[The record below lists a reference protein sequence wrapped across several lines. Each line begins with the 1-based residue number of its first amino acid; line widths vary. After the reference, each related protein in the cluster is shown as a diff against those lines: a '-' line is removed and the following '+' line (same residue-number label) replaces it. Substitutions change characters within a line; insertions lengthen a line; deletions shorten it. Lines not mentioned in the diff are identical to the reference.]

1 MRRTPLAVVIF
12 GLAAFGA
19 ISVPVVAR
27 AYDKSLVSNV
37 KYRSSPHYTP
47 EGGRLGTFIVRP
59 SVTLMQLY
67 DDNIF
72 REPDADT
79 DYVTVARPEVRINS
93 DWGLHG
99 IEAGAQGSFGR
110 YADFS
115 SENYDD
121 FAFYLSGQYDLDYET
136 YIKAL
141 VKYEKKHQERD
152 QLEDP
157 GGDEPTEYNVKTV
170 FVGFARE
177 LNILR
182 VNASASHR
190 DYTFDDNAVGN
201 TFIDNS
207 KRDRAQDDFD
217 VRVAYGLSDNYEVF
231 VAGGYDRRRYDQG
244 SADFRDSDSYNARVG
259 LAMNFT
265 GKLRGDVYA
274 GYIRQNFDSGFD
286 DVGAANYGGSLLW
299 NVTEL
304 TSIEAGVD
312 RQLVETTQSGA
323 SSIVQ
328 TSADV
333 SVAHSLRE
341 NVLLEGMAGFIDN
354 TYEGTGNN
362 DNRLYTAGVSV
373 VYKPTQNISTGVKYD
388 YLNRKFENDARD
400 YDNNRVML
408 SLRYDY

>member
-1 MRRTPLAVVIF
+1 MKKTTLATALS
-12 GLAAFGA
+12 GLIVLGA
-19 ISVPVVAR
+19 ISVPLM
-27 AYDKSLVSNV
+27 AYAYNKNLVSNV
-37 KYRSSPHYTP
+37 KYRTSPHYTP

-59 SVTLMQLY
+59 SFTLMQTY

-72 REPDADT
+72 REPDADS
-79 DYVTVARPEVRINS
+79 DAITVARPEVRINS

-110 YADFS
+110 YADFTD
-115 SENYDD
+115 ENYDD
-121 FAFYLSGQYDLDYET
+121 FSFYLSGQYDLDYET
-136 YIKAL
+136 YVKAL

-157 GGDEPTEYNVKTV
+157 GGDEPVEYNVKTV

-182 VNASASHR
+182 VNASATHR
-190 DYTFDDNAVGN
+190 DYTFEDSSVGA
-201 TFIDNS
+201 TIIDNS
-207 KRDRAQDDFD
+207 TRDRSQDEFD
-217 VRVAYGLSDNYEVF
+217 VRLAYGISDNYEAF
-231 VAGGYDRRRYDQG
+231 VAAGYDRRRYDQD
-244 SADFRDSDSYNARVG
+244 SVDFRDSDSYNVRGGVAV
-259 LAMNFT
+259 NFT
-265 GKLRGDVYA
+265 GKLRGDIYA
-274 GYIRQNFDSGFD
+274 GYIRQNFESGFD

-304 TSIEAGVD
+304 TSVEAGVD
-312 RQLVETTQSGA
+312 RQLVETTQAGA

-341 NVLLEGMAGFIDN
+341 NILLEGMAGFTDN

-362 DNRLYTAGVSV
+362 DNHLYRAGLSV
-373 VYKPTQNISTGVKYD
+373 VYKPTANISTGVRYD
-388 YLNRKFENDARD
+388 YLNRKFETSAND